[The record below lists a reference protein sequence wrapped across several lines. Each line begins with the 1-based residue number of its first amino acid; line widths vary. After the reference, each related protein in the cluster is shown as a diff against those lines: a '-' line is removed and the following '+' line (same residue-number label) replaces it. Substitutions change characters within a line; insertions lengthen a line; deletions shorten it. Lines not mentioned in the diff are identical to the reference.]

1 MTELLNRA
9 FAAAAALPAPQQDE
23 IARLLLNLAGFE
35 QPLIEL
41 TAEEHADL
49 DEAEAEVVRGE
60 VLSLDEAK
68 ALWAKHDR

>member
-35 QPLIEL
+35 QPLIVL

-49 DEAEAEVVRGE
+49 DEAEAEVARGE